1 MKNLVLNSLINNIQ
15 RYYSYDEIKLK
26 EIRYGLEA
34 IYLSIIKLI
43 LVFIISILLNTTK
56 ELILLF
62 IFYGLLRLTGFG
74 LHAKKSIHCW
84 LTSIPTF
91 TIIPFLIKNFS
102 INEKYMYIP
111 LVICFILLSIF
122 APSDT
127 EKRPLIR
134 KRKRIIYKI
143 LTIILTTSYIIYI
156 LYSNNNYVNNILF
169 YSTIIETLLV
179 IPLSYKLLGLKYNN
193 YKRYMKG
200 GT

>member
-143 LTIILTTSYIIYI
+143 LTITLTTSYIIYI

-169 YSTIIETLLV
+169 YSIIIETLLV